1 MLTVKIPPFQNAQ
14 LKKKTLQF
22 SVKLLIYF
30 IEALIKPSNQPSKIK
45 IGAIFIDCFE
55 MDESAS
61 LMIWLKGCWLFNGAP
76 K

>member
-22 SVKLLIYF
+22 SVKLLTYF

-45 IGAIFIDCFE
+45 IGAIFID
-55 MDESAS
+55 
-61 LMIWLKGCWLFNGAP
+61 LF
-76 K
+76 